1 MSSKTLKGTLIAGAV
16 CSLFAAGSAFAGS
29 TAAASD
35 VKCSGVNSCKGQGSC
50 KGATNSCKGHPHPQ
64 HHHHQRDLR
73 LLRLRVHRQGRQC
86 RRCGSHSKDVCRF
99 SRPREV
105 GMGQLVWPLP
115 TFHFDLACRCDERSS
130 ATA

>member
-50 KGATNSCKGHPHPQ
+50 KGATNSCKGQ
-64 HHHHQRDLR
+64 NSCK
-73 LLRLRVHRQGRQC
+73 GE
-86 RRCGSHSKDVCRF
+86 GWTTAASAK
-99 SRPREV
+99 
-105 GMGQLVWPLP
+105 
-115 TFHFDLACRCDERSS
+115 ACTDKGGKVV
-130 ATA
+130 APPKM